1 MRTMIISAL
10 LLTAAATGAQAQSGG
25 QASTDIGAHRRDTGP
40 YYGGSLVTN
49 DAMTKMDQQAIR
61 ILQARRAA
69 ELINAG
75 KCDKALSYVAAR
87 NDDYLTQRVGEVCA
101 APRS

>member
-10 LLTAAATGAQAQSGG
+10 LLTAAATGAQAQSSGRG
-25 QASTDIGAHRRDTGP
+25 SDPGRSIREVGP
-40 YYGGSLVTN
+40 SYGGALNNTLEATTLN
-49 DAMTKMDQQAIR
+49 RQAVR
-61 ILQARRAA
+61 VVQARRAA

-75 KCDKALSYVAAR
+75 KCDKALSYTAAR